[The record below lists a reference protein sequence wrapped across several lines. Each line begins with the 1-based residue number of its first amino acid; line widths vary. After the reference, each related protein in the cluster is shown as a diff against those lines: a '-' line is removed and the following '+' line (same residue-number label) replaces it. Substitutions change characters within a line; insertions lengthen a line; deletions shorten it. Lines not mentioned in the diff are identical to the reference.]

1 MTEMHRK
8 YYEKRGA
15 ILVKNLKSRHFDAYY
30 CATKEAALKKALE
43 LIPQGAT
50 VGWGGVMSAHEIG
63 LVEALNAGNYNAI
76 DRDKFATPEEKLQAA
91 KDAMFADVFLTG
103 ANALSLDGEMVNIDG
118 HGNRVACSLYGHEK
132 VYFVFG
138 VNKIAPTLEKAIWRA
153 RNIAAPINAK
163 RLGYKTPCAVKGD
176 RCYDCDS
183 PDRICNAMV
192 LHLHKLSRCEVE
204 VIVIGQEMGF

>member
-1 MTEMHRK
+1 MNISELQTAF
-8 YYEKRGA
+8 EKKGYQFHYFA
-15 ILVKNLKSRHFDAYY
+15 QAADAASY
-30 CATKEAALKKALE
+30 LD
-43 LIPQGAT
+43 
-50 VGWGGVMSAHEIG
+50 H
-63 LVEALNAGNYNAI
+63 AI
-76 DRDKFATPEEKLQAA
+76 DRKTVGFGDSHTLYDMGLYELLQKHNDVRSPMHLKEGEVFDEVA
-91 KDAMFADVFLTG
+91 KDCIQTQIYLLSVNG
-103 ANALSLDGEMVNIDG
+103 ASEQGEMVNIDG
-118 HGNRVACSLYGHEK
+118 HGNRVSCSLYGHEK

-138 VNKIAPTLEKAIWRA
+138 TNKIAPNLEAAIWRA

-176 RCYDCDS
+176 RCYDCNS